1 MTKLNRFSVGLLTG
15 ALGLMS
21 GRFAQA
27 EQAQPADAAANP
39 DELTEV
45 VVTGSRVITNGNDS
59 PTPLTVISAQELQ
72 NTHPTTVF
80 DGLVDLPQFAGS
92 RGAIGAAT
100 GTPGGSNGANNA
112 QIAAL
117 SLEGLGPIRT
127 LVLYDGHRVPT
138 TQQNGLVDSNTIP
151 QMLIQRVDIV
161 TGGASAVYGSD
172 AIGGVV
178 NFVTDRNFNG
188 VKVNLQG
195 GVNQQGLDGGYKLG
209 AAFGT
214 SLFGGQGHFE
224 GSIDASHDQGVLHRS
239 AIARFGPRYTILGD
253 GSAQYPYFLAGN
265 VYNTTATF
273 GGKIVQGTGAVN
285 PLANMTFSSNGV
297 LTPFVQGDASGQK
310 TATDAVGGDG
320 IYFPYS
326 TLVPRDDLYQLY
338 GRFDYDLSDTLHYYL
353 SASGTVDHNL
363 GYTTSTNLFSPGG
376 NFSVNNAYLPAN
388 YGAQMKAAGLT
399 TFNFAKI
406 FGAGSNVPAQNGDF
420 YSRSL
425 YINTGLEG
433 KLGNGYKWEVSYTR
447 SGAIE
452 DVINNWTYNNGR
464 LFAAEDAVADPSN
477 PNNVVCNVTISNPG
491 LYPGCVP
498 INLFG
503 PNAIT
508 QAASDY
514 IREIMN
520 FRSHIHTDDVV
531 ADITGAPFSTWAGP
545 VNMAL
550 SAEWRTEGY
559 NLWSSQPTVN
569 FAPLDC
575 TGLRFNCASPSATNL
590 GTAGDNNSVAPRP
603 LVSQTVKEGAL
614 EADVPLLKN
623 VPFAQ
628 AVNVNLAYR
637 YAAYTDSGNGDI
649 TKPNYDTYFS
659 ANTWKAGLDWHFN
672 DEVTFRATRSRD
684 FRAPVLSADLF
695 PAQSVT
701 TGGGNTDNWTG
712 SNLTPQ
718 KTNPLNISGGNA
730 SLQPEVGYTTTAG
743 IVLRPTTNFSVA
755 LDYFNVQITNYIQTV
770 QGFNAAVQASCYA
783 SGGTSS
789 YCSLQVRPLP
799 LAASKDPNVNSVTT
813 WYIIPLNIAT
823 MRTQGLNFEANY
835 KTRLFDRALTLRGLL
850 AYQPHLLLRQPNLP
864 DQDTAGQEN
873 SDSPRV
879 RVTLMAHYN
888 VTDRFGIDWQTR
900 WRDKLHYITLASNC
914 TPTTT
919 GCFALPSTDVPSV
932 AYSDLNLSYQLDGPF
947 NGQTTAYLN
956 IRNVFNQQAPIAG
969 GTSAFPTPGGYAFGD
984 DPLGRF
990 FYVGFRYRR

>member
-1 MTKLNRFSVGLLTG
+1 MSG
-15 ALGLMS
+15 AL
-21 GRFAQA
+21 AQA
-27 EQAQPADAAANP
+27 QTQTQPADAAANP

-92 RGAIGAAT
+92 RGATGAAT

-195 GVNQQGLDGGYKLG
+195 GVNEQGLDGGYKFG

-224 GSIDASHDQGVLHRS
+224 GSIDSSHDQGVLHRS
-239 AIARFGPRYTILGD
+239 AIARFGPRYTVLGN
-253 GSAQYPYFLAGN
+253 GTAAFPYFLAGN

-273 GGKIVQGTGAVN
+273 GGKIVGPTPTATSTLNN
-285 PLANMTFSSNGV
+285 PLNNYTFSSNGV
-297 LTPFVQGDASGQK
+297 LTPYVQGN
-310 TATDAVGGDG
+310 TAGVPSPFADAVGGDG

-326 TLVPRDDLYQLY
+326 TLVPEDDLNQLY

-353 SASGTVDHNL
+353 SASATVDHNL
-363 GYTTSTNLFSPGG
+363 GYTTNTNLFSPGG
-376 NFSVNNAYLPAN
+376 NFSVTNAYLPAA
-388 YGAQMKAAGLT
+388 YSAQMKAAGLT
-399 TFNFAKI
+399 TFQFAKI
-406 FGAGSNVPAQNGDF
+406 FTAGSNVPAQNGDF
-420 YSRSL
+420 YSKSL

-433 KLGNGYKWEVSYTR
+433 KLGDGYKWEASYTR

-452 DVINNWTYNNGR
+452 EVINNWTYNNGR
-464 LFAAEDAVADPSN
+464 LFAAEDAVTDPSSGN
-477 PNNVVCNVTISNPG
+477 IVCNVTLTNPG

-514 IREIMN
+514 LREIMD
-520 FRSHIHTDDVV
+520 FRSHIHTDDVA
-531 ADITGAPFSTWAGP
+531 ADITGAPFNTWAGP

-550 SAEWRTEGY
+550 SVEWRTEGY
-559 NLWSSQPTVN
+559 DLTSSQPTVN
-569 FAPLDC
+569 FAPLNC
-575 TGLRFNCASPSATNL
+575 TGLRFNCTAASATNI
-590 GTAGDNNSVAPRP
+590 GTAQDNNSTAPRP
-603 LVSQTVKEGAL
+603 LVSQTVKEAAI
-614 EADVPLLKN
+614 EADLPVLKDVPL
-623 VPFAQ
+623 AQ
-628 AVNVNLAYR
+628 AVNLDLAYR

-649 TKPNYDTYFS
+649 TQPNYDTYFS
-659 ANTWKAGLDWHFN
+659 ADTWKAGLDWHFN
-672 DEVTFRATRSRD
+672 DELTFRATRSRD
-684 FRAPVLSADLF
+684 FRAPVLSNDLF
-695 PAQSVT
+695 PAQSYT
-701 TGGGNTDNWTG
+701 TGGGNVDLWTNT
-712 SNLTPQ
+712 NLTPQ
-718 KTNPLNISGGNA
+718 KTNPLNITGGNA
-730 SLQPEVGYTTTAG
+730 ALKPEVGYTTTAG
-743 IVLRPTTNFSVA
+743 FVVKPTPNFSVA
-755 LDYFNVQITNYIQTV
+755 LDYFNVNITNFIQTE
-770 QGFNAAVQASCYA
+770 QGYNPAVQASCYA

-823 MRTQGLNFEANY
+823 MQTQGLNFETNY
-835 KTRLFDRALTLRGLL
+835 KTRLFDRSLTLRGLL
-850 AYQPHLLLRQPNLP
+850 AYQPHLLLKQPNLP

-873 SDSPRV
+873 SDAPRV

-900 WRDKLHYITLASNC
+900 WRDKLHFITLASGC
-914 TPTTT
+914 TPTTV
-919 GCFALPSTDVPSV
+919 GCYADSSTDVPSV

-947 NGQTTAYLN
+947 NGQTTAYVN